1 VRLAGGRRRGLRLT
15 LRAVRRTG
23 TLVLVLCA
31 AAAAAALAR
40 VSDGPERRPPGPPPK
55 VFAFVSSHGGAE
67 VARLQQ
73 VGAKI
78 DVIAPNW
85 FGLDPA
91 TGALRG
97 PGKPGPLLAAAQ
109 AHGIA
114 VWPTVNALTGGSSAW
129 QPARARARIADALV
143 TAATFTGASGVTL
156 DMEELRPE
164 QRRAF
169 STLVR
174 EAATRLHAADRKLA
188 VYVPRPGPREGA
200 SYDWKAI
207 ARHADLL
214 LASGYNEHWARSAP
228 GPTSTTSGF
237 TGIVDRALDLAGT
250 AKAVPLLGAFGYRWP
265 ASGSGELI
273 STADARRLRRGRVAR
288 HADGAARFRAGDDT
302 IVYETTTGLR
312 RRAAAARA
320 AGAHWIGLF
329 SLGRE
334 PARFWDGLETA
345 R

>member
-1 VRLAGGRRRGLRLT
+1 MLAL
-15 LRAVRRTG
+15 A
-23 TLVLVLCA
+23 LCA
-31 AAAAAALAR
+31 AAGGAVALASVADR
-40 VSDGPERRPPGPPPK
+40 PEQRRPPGPPPK

-67 VARLQQ
+67 VRRLER
-73 VGAKI
+73 VGARI

-97 PGKPGPLLAAAQ
+97 PGKPGPLLAAAR
-109 AHGIA
+109 AHGVQ
-114 VWPTVNALTGGSSAW
+114 VWPVVNALTGGSRAW
-129 QPARARARIADALV
+129 EPRRARARIVDALM
-143 TAATFTGASGVTL
+143 TAATSEGATGVTL
-156 DMEELRPE
+156 DMEELRPP
-164 QRRAF
+164 QRRKF
-169 STLVR
+169 TLLVH
-174 EAATRLHAADRKLA
+174 EAAARLHDAGRRLA
-188 VYVPRPGPREGA
+188 VYVPRPGPGEGA
-200 SYDWKAI
+200 AYDWAAI

-228 GPTSTTSGF
+228 GPTSTTRGF
-237 TGIVDRALDLAGT
+237 RAVADRALDLAGT
-250 AKAVPLLGAFGYRWP
+250 QKAVPLLGAFGYRWP
-265 ASGSGELI
+265 AAGRGTLI
-273 STADARRLRRGRVAR
+273 SSADARRLRRGRTAR
-288 HADGAARFRAGDDT
+288 HADGAARFRADGDT

>member
-15 LRAVRRTG
+15 LRAMRRTG
-23 TLVLVLCA
+23 TITLVLCA
-31 AAAAAALAR
+31 AAAAAALASVVDR
-40 VSDGPERRPPGPPPK
+40 PDRRPPGPPPK
-55 VFAFVSSHGGAE
+55 VFAFVSYHGGAE
-67 VARLQQ
+67 IERLQQ
-73 VGAKI
+73 VGGKI

-97 PGKPGPLLAAAQ
+97 PGRPGPLLDVAR

-114 VWPTVNALTGGSSAW
+114 VWPTVNALTGGSRTWESR
-129 QPARARARIADALV
+129 RARARIVEALL
-143 TAATFTGASGVTL
+143 TAASLEGASGVTL
-156 DMEELRPE
+156 DMEELRPV

-169 STLVR
+169 SALVR
-174 EAATRLHAADRKLA
+174 EAAARLHAADRKLA

-207 ARHADLL
+207 AAHADLL

-228 GPTSTTSGF
+228 GPTSTTRGF
-237 TGIVDRALDLAGT
+237 TGIVERALDLAGT
-250 AKAVPLLGAFGYRWP
+250 QKAVPLLGAFGYRWP
-265 ASGSGELI
+265 AEGRGELI
-273 STADARRLRRGRVAR
+273 SSADARRLRRGRTAR
-288 HADGAARFRAGDDT
+288 HADGAARFRAGGDT

-320 AGAHWIGLF
+320 TGAHWIGLF

>member
-1 VRLAGGRRRGLRLT
+1 MRVAGGRRRGLRLI
-15 LRAVRRTG
+15 LRAVRRTAALA
-23 TLVLVLCA
+23 LVLSA
-31 AAAAAALAR
+31 AAAAAALAS
-40 VSDGPERRPPGPPPK
+40 VVGGPERRPPGPPPR
-55 VFAFVSSHGGAE
+55 VFAFVSNHGGAE
-67 VARLQQ
+67 VERLRQ
-73 VGAKI
+73 VGGKV

-97 PGKPGPLLAAAQ
+97 PGKPGPLLAVAQ

-114 VWPTVNALTGGSSAW
+114 VWPTVNALTGGSRAW
-129 QPARARARIADALV
+129 EAPRARARIADALL
-143 TAATFTGASGVTL
+143 AASTFTGASGVTL
-156 DMEELRPE
+156 DMEELRPA
-164 QRRAF
+164 QRRSF
-169 STLVR
+169 SALVR
-174 EAATRLHAADRKLA
+174 EAAARLHAADRKLA

-200 SYDWKAI
+200 SYDWAAI
-207 ARHADLL
+207 AAHTDLL

-228 GPTSTTSGF
+228 GPTSTTAGF
-237 TGIVDRALDLAGT
+237 TGIVDRALDHAGT
-250 AKAVPLLGAFGYRWP
+250 AKAVPVLGAFGYRWP
-265 ASGSGELI
+265 ARGAGELI
-273 STADARRLRRGRVAR
+273 SSADARRLRRGKAAR
-288 HADGAARFRAGDDT
+288 HTDGAARFRDGADT

>member
-15 LRAVRRTG
+15 LRAVRG
-23 TLVLVLCA
+23 TALLLCA
-31 AAAAAALAR
+31 AASAAALACG
-40 VSDGPERRPPGPPPK
+40 SDRPERRPPGPPPK

-67 VARLQQ
+67 VERLRQ
-73 VGAKI
+73 VGGKV

-97 PGKPGPLLAAAQ
+97 PGRPGPLLAVAQ
-109 AHGIA
+109 EHGIA
-114 VWPTVNALTGGSSAW
+114 VWPTVNALTGGSRAW
-129 QPARARARIADALV
+129 ERPRARARIVDALV
-143 TAATFTGASGVTL
+143 AAASFAGASGVTL
-156 DMEELRPE
+156 DMEELRPV

-169 STLVR
+169 SALVR
-174 EAATRLHAADRKLA
+174 EAAGRLHAADRRLA

-207 ARHADLL
+207 AAHADLL

-228 GPTSTTSGF
+228 GPTSTTRGF
-237 TGIVDRALDLAGT
+237 TGIVERALDLAGT
-250 AKAVPLLGAFGYRWP
+250 GKAVPLLGAFGYRWP
-265 ASGSGELI
+265 AAGAGELI
-273 STADARRLRRGRVAR
+273 SSADARRLRRGRVAR
-288 HADGAARFRAGDDT
+288 HADGAARFRAGGDT

-312 RRAAAARA
+312 TRAAAARA